1 MEILPLKTKRPRNI
15 TVGAFSLHF
24 VIVICRGYSMG
35 TYITKLVNFDGFA
48 DVLGLTFKRP
58 LNFEYKSGQWV
69 RIACLELGASEYHP
83 FTLTSAPHEENLSL
97 HIRAVGPWTMNIR
110 KTYDV
115 NNRDGVPFPKVSMI
129 RSCFHQENMSV
140 KCIPSLTPP
149 L

>member
-1 MEILPLKTKRPRNI
+1 MNRIWSEAHRLILTISRKPKPLLESY
-15 TVGAFSLHF
+15 VVS
-24 VIVICRGYSMG
+24 V
-35 TYITKLVNFDGFA
+35 

-110 KTYDV
+110 KTYDA
-115 NNRDGVPFPKVSMI
+115 NNRDGKPFPKV
-129 RSCFHQENMSV
+129 C
-140 KCIPSLTPP
+140 
-149 L
+149 